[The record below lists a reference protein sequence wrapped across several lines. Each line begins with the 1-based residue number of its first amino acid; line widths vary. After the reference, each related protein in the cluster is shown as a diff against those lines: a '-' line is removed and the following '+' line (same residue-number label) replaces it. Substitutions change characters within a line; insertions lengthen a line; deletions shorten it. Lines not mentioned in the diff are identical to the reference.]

1 MAAMHASGGERKLL
15 AHAAP
20 LAGLRPH
27 TSGAVAAGYDAF
39 ADYSTKFWTASLE
52 PYLSAFARTGLPHS
66 TLRWSWHGAAYT
78 SVLVSLPGCSM
89 VTLEF
94 MSGKQANERF
104 C

>member
-1 MAAMHASGGERKLL
+1 MSATARARP
-15 AHAAP
+15 AFARPAF

-39 ADYSTKFWTASLE
+39 ADYSTKFWTASLD

-94 MSGKQANERF
+94 MSGKQANERLT
-104 C
+104 